1 MRVLTL
7 GLIVLMALVSRGQS
21 WTEEVPVDSTLPIQ
35 RISDLDSLINFNAIA
50 YDTSVKCV
58 VVYTFRGCKPCAVL
72 AKGLTKKIEEKKIA
86 ANQVVYVNSHV
97 MNPEALRKY
106 LETIKCVSPYYVT
119 ERYTD
124 SLVSFYPSVDVF
136 DRNGAK
142 VWGKTGYSPSLI
154 RKITKYLNQ

>member
-1 MRVLTL
+1 M
-7 GLIVLMALVSRGQS
+7 
-21 WTEEVPVDSTLPIQ
+21 
-35 RISDLDSLINFNAIA
+35 
-50 YDTSVKCV
+50 KCV

-86 ANQVVYVNSHV
+86 ANQIVYVNSLV

-124 SLVSFYPSVDVF
+124 SLISFYPSVDVF
-136 DRNGAK
+136 NRNGWK

-154 RKITKYLNQ
+154 RRITKYLNQ

>member
-1 MRVLTL
+1 MRIVTL
-7 GLIVLMALVSRGQS
+7 SIIVLMAVVSRGQS
-21 WTEEVPVDSTLPIQ
+21 WTEEVPIDSTLPIQ
-35 RISDLDSLINFNAIA
+35 RLSDLDSFTNFNAIA
-50 YDTSVKCV
+50 YDTNVKCV

-86 ANQVVYVNSHV
+86 ANQVVFVNSHV
-97 MNPEALRKY
+97 MNPEALREY

-136 DRNGAK
+136 DGNRVK
-142 VWGKTGYSPSLI
+142 LWGKTGYSPSLI